1 MKTRMCF
8 LCCSTFHCL
17 VFFNVFVTAVNPVTF
32 INEDFREK
40 LKLFVE
46 NVPVNQKIRGSSLE
60 LQSDELD
67 WIVPATSSKVPRFID
82 TSKDIFEG
90 TILHSTNKCT
100 RYCIGNGTN
109 LNENNVQYIN
119 IFWSNNGIEAWDNS
133 VSKDHLELIT
143 PEVEWTDEH
152 ILNNIPRKCQ
162 VYLDLDC
169 NTAEAG
175 TGAISIKQEFLS
187 NVPNSERNEDS
198 PNKSNKPTFQTP
210 VNIAERCNLSNH
222 TETKFFVD
230 NAVDRIV
237 INVEGNVSNA
247 ILRIPMSVTVPWPET
262 VVSWTRRGETDGV
275 RIDTIN
281 APSGEWRIQL
291 TGVDN
296 SNYHFIAEGFA
307 RSKDVIGEELLH
319 SERQPNGTFNIPP
332 FTRQRLNI
340 KRDDSIKLEK
350 DKSLNDST
358 KMLYSEVIR
367 LEEQSSNV
375 RVDSKL
381 VNDEKVTRERS
392 LKHTLLTQE
401 DTDEISLENFNDN
414 DSPQSSNIRSMH
426 INYIEHVTFPDN
438 DQNVSDSMNNL
449 SESFDEKISAEKQQE
464 IRTRSSIALN
474 ENVDTDIRMAAVHNA
489 SMPMKMAE
497 TLDNGELFKE
507 SVTYGNGN
515 TIEEKKMLIDVN
527 RNSNLIAV
535 PGTIHRIVFDVMNNC
550 VLPVRYG
557 FRVRSTPFRVYN
569 LQPAYA
575 WIYPGQMSSIAV
587 DIVIPDN
594 TSPDTAN
601 TVTLFIQG
609 TEIKEKSA
617 YIYVQGSL
625 SKLTDDVKP
634 KIEYSFNNNCAG
646 KLDKNHCYKSRWSVD
661 ISIQDYDSGLKRV
674 ISSSNDVY
682 PRTEFIS
689 GTRSLVTFFYSATC
703 CDTTTKITAIDLLDN
718 YNTITIDVTEW
729 NNLSEAQIAAIAV
742 GALLALLLI
751 IFIIILIIYC
761 IRRRKSLDLPYT
773 QRYGSRPP
781 VNTEGTTF

>member
-358 KMLYSEVIR
+358 K
-367 LEEQSSNV
+367 
-375 RVDSKL
+375 
-381 VNDEKVTRERS
+381 
-392 LKHTLLTQE
+392 
-401 DTDEISLENFNDN
+401 
-414 DSPQSSNIRSMH
+414 
-426 INYIEHVTFPDN
+426 
-438 DQNVSDSMNNL
+438 
-449 SESFDEKISAEKQQE
+449 KQQE